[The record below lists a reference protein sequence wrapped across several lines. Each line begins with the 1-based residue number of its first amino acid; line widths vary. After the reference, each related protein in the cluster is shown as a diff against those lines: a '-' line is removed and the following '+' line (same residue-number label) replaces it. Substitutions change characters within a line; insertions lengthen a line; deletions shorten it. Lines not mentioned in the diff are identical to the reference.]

1 MSSSG
6 HGQKVT
12 TDPESKQPIYEGAG
26 EVTSD
31 SLAAESLKS
40 GGHFGEGNPKASAA
54 SAQPSKGSTA
64 TNTDT
69 SGARRLSPAP
79 DAEARDA
86 SHGWSEQQQISA
98 GSNLSTGK
106 EHGVGPTYNK
116 VGGATGYG
124 TSTQAPSS
132 NVGEVQG
139 GYAGADHK
147 VLEKDGHFHMPGKNV
162 HEDPNLSGKSEFG
175 EIGTNKDPGRQAELD
190 FAKRTAAGGGVGSKG
205 GATDDGSKFS
215 GLSDE
220 AA

>member
-1 MSSSG
+1 
-6 HGQKVT
+6 
-12 TDPESKQPIYEGAG
+12 
-26 EVTSD
+26 
-31 SLAAESLKS
+31 
-40 GGHFGEGNPKASAA
+40 
-54 SAQPSKGSTA
+54 
-64 TNTDT
+64 
-69 SGARRLSPAP
+69 
-79 DAEARDA
+79 
-86 SHGWSEQQQISA
+86 
-98 GSNLSTGK
+98 
-106 EHGVGPTYNK
+106 VGPTYNK

-175 EIGTNKDPGRQAELD
+175 EVGTNKDPGRQAELD
-190 FAKRTAAGGGVGSKG
+190 FAKRMAAGGGVGSKG